1 MSGRHTNGFSAL
13 ATWVLTSFLIYVMY
27 PPPRADGAF
36 FFYLDLNRLASA
48 LLDEGRVGVT
58 DDVASWLLKQTNV
71 ACVAGD
77 AFGDVNGLRLIRRPT
92 GGIGDRTET
101 HRPGAK

>member
-1 MSGRHTNGFSAL
+1 
-13 ATWVLTSFLIYVMY
+13 MY

-77 AFGDVNGLRLIRRPT
+77 AFGDVNGLRLSFGVPPAASAIGLKRIVQALNSLRSDSRRSGP
-92 GGIGDRTET
+92 R
-101 HRPGAK
+101 